1 MADFDFT
8 QRFIFDDTDVRGE
21 MASLE
26 ESYAHV
32 LAKHAYPE
40 PVAALLGELMA
51 VAALLVNTL
60 KFDGLLVLQARSS
73 GAVPLLM
80 VECSSD
86 RELRAI
92 ARYEEDQIK
101 SGATFQELMP
111 EGVLALTV
119 DPKEGQ
125 RYQGLV
131 ALDGENL
138 AECFTNYFVNSAQL
152 PTRFWL
158 YADGHRARGMLLQQL
173 PADRVLD
180 ADEREESWQHVV
192 ALASTL
198 SAEELLGLDNET
210 ILHRLYHEEQVRL
223 FASTDV
229 QFQCSCTRERSAQA
243 LVSLGLADLQLL
255 LAEKAGTIEIDCQF
269 CNERYLFNEHDVV
282 QMFAE
287 QGTQDGT
294 DALSTVH

>member
-8 QRFIFDDTDVRGE
+8 QRFIFESTDVRGE
-21 MASLE
+21 LASLE

-32 LAKHAYPE
+32 LAKHTYPE

-51 VAALLVNTL
+51 AAALLINTL

-80 VECSSD
+80 VECSSE

-92 ARYEEDQIK
+92 ARYEAEQI
-101 SGATFQELMP
+101 SSAASLQELMA
-111 EGVLALTV
+111 EGVLAITV
-119 DPKEGQ
+119 DPREGQ

-131 ALDGENL
+131 ALDGATL
-138 AECFTNYFVNSAQL
+138 ADCFTNYFVNSAQL

-158 YADGHRARGMLLQQL
+158 YADGQRARGMLLQQL
-173 PADRVLD
+173 PADCLPD
-180 ADEREESWQHVV
+180 PDEREESWQRVI

-210 ILHRLYHEEQVRL
+210 ILHRLYHEEELRL
-223 FASTDV
+223 FAGTDLK
-229 QFQCSCTRERSAQA
+229 FHCSCTRERSAQA
-243 LVSLGLADLQLL
+243 LQSLGLTDLQLL

-269 CNERYLFNEHDVV
+269 CNQTYLFNENDIM

-287 QGTQDGT
+287 QGTID
-294 DALSTVH
+294 SSNTVH

>member
-8 QRFIFDDTDVRGE
+8 QRFIFDNTDVRGE
-21 MASLE
+21 LASLE

-32 LAKHAYPE
+32 LAKHTYPE
-40 PVAALLGELMA
+40 PVAALLGELL
-51 VAALLVNTL
+51 AAASLLVNTL
-60 KFDGLLVLQARSS
+60 KFDGLLVLQARSK
-73 GAVPLLM
+73 GPIPLLM

-92 ARYEEDQIK
+92 ARYEADQIE

-119 DPKEGQ
+119 DPNEGQ

-131 ALDGENL
+131 ALDGVTL
-138 AECFTNYFVNSAQL
+138 AECFSNYFVNSAQL

-158 YADGHRARGMLLQQL
+158 YADGQRARGMLLQQL
-173 PADRVLD
+173 PADRITD
-180 ADEREESWQHVV
+180 TDEREASWQHVV

-198 SAEELLGLDNET
+198 TAEELLGLDNEI
-210 ILHRLYHEEQVRL
+210 ILNRLYHEEQVRL
-223 FASTDV
+223 FDATDL
-229 QFQCSCTRERSAQA
+229 QFKCSCTRARSEQA

-255 LAEKAGTIEIDCQF
+255 LAEKEGAIEIDCQF
-269 CNERYLFNEHDVV
+269 CNERYLFNDADIV
-282 QMFAE
+282 QMFAD
-287 QGTQDGT
+287 QDAT
-294 DALSTVH
+294 DASSTVH

>member
-8 QRFIFDDTDVRGE
+8 QRFIFETTDIRGE
-21 MASLE
+21 LASLE

-32 LAKHAYPE
+32 LAKHTYPE
-40 PVAALLGELMA
+40 PVAALLGELMT
-51 VAALLVNTL
+51 AASLLVNTL
-60 KFDGLLVLQARSS
+60 KFDGLLVLQARSK
-73 GAVPLLM
+73 GPVPWLM
-80 VECSSD
+80 VECSSN

-92 ARYEEDQIK
+92 ARYEEEQIH
-101 SGATFQELMP
+101 SGATLQELMP

-119 DPKEGQ
+119 DPREGQ

-131 ALDGENL
+131 ALDGEDL

-158 YADGHRARGMLLQQL
+158 YADGQRARGMLLQQL
-173 PADRVLD
+173 PADRITD
-180 ADEREESWQHVV
+180 SEEREASWQHAV

-198 SAEELLGLDNET
+198 TAEELLGLDNET

-223 FASTDV
+223 FEATDLK
-229 QFQCSCTRERSAQA
+229 FHCSCTRARSEQA
-243 LVSLGLADLQLL
+243 LVSLGLADLRLL
-255 LAEKAGTIEIDCQF
+255 LAEKEGTIEIDCQF
-269 CNERYLFNEHDVV
+269 CNHTYLFNEADVM

-287 QGTQDGT
+287 QDAT
-294 DALSTVH
+294 DASSTVH

>member
-8 QRFIFDDTDVRGE
+8 QRFIFDNSDVRGE

-26 ESYAHV
+26 QSYAHV
-32 LAKHAYPE
+32 LAKHTYPE
-40 PVAALLGELMA
+40 PVAALLGELLA
-51 VAALLVNTL
+51 AAALLVNTL

-92 ARYEEDQIK
+92 ARYDADKI
-101 SGATFQELMP
+101 SSDATFQELMP

-119 DPKEGQ
+119 DPREGQ

-131 ALDGENL
+131 ALDGATL
-138 AECFTNYFVNSAQL
+138 AECFSNYFVNSAQL

-158 YADGHRARGMLLQQL
+158 YADGQRARGMLLQQL
-173 PADRVLD
+173 PADRVRD
-180 ADEREESWQHVV
+180 TDEREESWQHVI
-192 ALASTL
+192 ALAATL
-198 SAEELLGLDNET
+198 TAEELLGLDNET
-210 ILHRLYHEEQVRL
+210 ILHRLYHEDQVRL
-223 FASTDV
+223 FPATDV
-229 QFQCSCTRERSAQA
+229 KFQCSCTRERSVQA
-243 LVSLGLADLQLL
+243 LVSLGLDDLQLL

-269 CNERYLFNEHDVV
+269 CNERYLFNEADVL

-287 QGTQDGT
+287 QDAT
-294 DALSTVH
+294 DASSTVH

>member
-158 YADGHRARGMLLQQL
+158 YADGQRARGMLLQQL

-180 ADEREESWQHVV
+180 SDEREESWQHVV

-229 QFQCSCTRERSAQA
+229 KFQCSCTRERSVQA
-243 LVSLGLADLQLL
+243 LISLGLADLQLL

-269 CNERYLFNEHDVV
+269 CNERYLFNEQDVV

-287 QGTQDGT
+287 QGAQDGT
-294 DALSTVH
+294 DASSTVH

>member
-8 QRFIFDDTDVRGE
+8 QRFIFDNSDVRGE

-26 ESYAHV
+26 QSYAHV
-32 LAKHAYPE
+32 LAKHTYPE
-40 PVAALLGELMA
+40 PVAALLGELLA
-51 VAALLVNTL
+51 AAALLVNTL

-73 GAVPLLM
+73 GAVSLLM

-92 ARYEEDQIK
+92 ARYDADKI
-101 SGATFQELMP
+101 SSDASFQELMP
-111 EGVLALTV
+111 DGVLALTV
-119 DPKEGQ
+119 DPREGQ

-131 ALDGENL
+131 ALDGVTL
-138 AECFTNYFVNSAQL
+138 AECFSNYFVNSAQL

-158 YADGHRARGMLLQQL
+158 YADGQRARGMLLQQL

-180 ADEREESWQHVV
+180 SEEREASWQHVI

-198 SAEELLGLDNET
+198 TAEELLGLDNET

-223 FASTDV
+223 FPTTGV
-229 QFQCSCTRERSAQA
+229 TFQCSCTRERSAQA
-243 LVSLGLADLQLL
+243 LISLGLDDLQLL

-269 CNERYLFNEHDVV
+269 CNERYLFNEADIAQIFV
-282 QMFAE
+282 E
-287 QGTQDGT
+287 Q
-294 DALSTVH
+294 DAADASSTVH

>member
-92 ARYEEDQIK
+92 ARYEDDQIK

-158 YADGHRARGMLLQQL
+158 YADGQRARGMLLQQL

-229 QFQCSCTRERSAQA
+229 KFQCSCTRERSAQA

-255 LAEKAGTIEIDCQF
+255 LAEKTGAIEIDCQF

-287 QGTQDGT
+287 QGAQDGT

>member
-8 QRFIFDDTDVRGE
+8 QRFIFESTDVRGE
-21 MASLE
+21 LASLE

-32 LAKHAYPE
+32 LAKHTYPE

-51 VAALLVNTL
+51 AAALLINTL

-80 VECSSD
+80 VECSSE

-92 ARYEEDQIK
+92 ARYESEQI
-101 SGATFQELMP
+101 SSAASLQELMP
-111 EGVLALTV
+111 EGVLAITV
-119 DPKEGQ
+119 DPREGQ

-131 ALDGENL
+131 ALDGATL
-138 AECFTNYFVNSAQL
+138 ADCFTNYFVNSAQL

-158 YADGHRARGMLLQQL
+158 YADGQRARGMLLQQL
-173 PADRVLD
+173 PADCLPD
-180 ADEREESWQHVV
+180 PDEREESWQRVI

-210 ILHRLYHEEQVRL
+210 ILHRLYHEEELRL
-223 FASTDV
+223 FAGTDLK
-229 QFQCSCTRERSAQA
+229 FHCSCTRERSAQA
-243 LVSLGLADLQLL
+243 LQSLGLTDLQLL
-255 LAEKAGTIEIDCQF
+255 LAEKAGTIEVDCQF
-269 CNERYLFNEHDVV
+269 CNQTYLFNENDIM

-287 QGTQDGT
+287 QGTID
-294 DALSTVH
+294 SSNTVH

>member
-8 QRFIFDDTDVRGE
+8 QRFIFDETDVRGE

-32 LAKHAYPE
+32 LAKHTYPE
-40 PVAALLGELMA
+40 PVTALLGELMA
-51 VAALLVNTL
+51 AAALLVNTL

-73 GAVPLLM
+73 GAVPMLM

-86 RELRAI
+86 RELRAL
-92 ARYEEDQIK
+92 ARYEADQIH
-101 SGATFQELMP
+101 SGATLQELMP

-119 DPKEGQ
+119 DPREGQ

-131 ALDGENL
+131 ALDGDNL

-158 YADGHRARGMLLQQL
+158 YADGQRARGMLLQQL
-173 PADRVLD
+173 PADRLLD
-180 ADEREESWQHVV
+180 SDEREESWQHIV

-198 SAEELLGLDNET
+198 NAEELLGLDNET

-223 FASTDV
+223 FPSTDLK
-229 QFQCSCTRERSAQA
+229 FQCSCTRERSVQA
-243 LVSLGLADLQLL
+243 LISLGLADLQLL

-287 QGTQDGT
+287 QGAQDGT

>member
-8 QRFIFDDTDVRGE
+8 QRFIFESTDVRGE
-21 MASLE
+21 LASLE

-32 LAKHAYPE
+32 LAKHTYPE

-51 VAALLVNTL
+51 AAALLINTL

-80 VECSSD
+80 VECSSE

-92 ARYEEDQIK
+92 ARYESEQI
-101 SGATFQELMP
+101 SSAASLQELMP
-111 EGVLALTV
+111 EGVLAITV
-119 DPKEGQ
+119 DPREGQ

-131 ALDGENL
+131 ALDGATL
-138 AECFTNYFVNSAQL
+138 ADCFTNYFVNSAQL

-158 YADGHRARGMLLQQL
+158 YADGQRARGMLLQQL
-173 PADRVLD
+173 PADCLPD
-180 ADEREESWQHVV
+180 PDEREESWQRVI

-210 ILHRLYHEEQVRL
+210 ILHRLYHEEELRL
-223 FASTDV
+223 FAGTEL
-229 QFQCSCTRERSAQA
+229 QFHCSCTRERSAQA
-243 LVSLGLADLQLL
+243 LQSLGLTDLQLL

-269 CNERYLFNEHDVV
+269 CNQTYLFNENDIM

-287 QGTQDGT
+287 QGTID
-294 DALSTVH
+294 SSNTVH

>member
-8 QRFIFDDTDVRGE
+8 QRFIFESTDVRGE
-21 MASLE
+21 LASLE

-32 LAKHAYPE
+32 LAKHTYPE
-40 PVAALLGELMA
+40 PVAALLGELLT
-51 VAALLVNTL
+51 AASLLINTL
-60 KFDGLLVLQARSS
+60 KFDGLLVLQARSQ
-73 GAVPLLM
+73 GPVPLLM

-92 ARYEEDQIK
+92 ARYEEEQIH
-101 SGATFQELMP
+101 SGTTLQELMP

-119 DPKEGQ
+119 DPREGQ

-131 ALDGENL
+131 ALDGADL

-158 YADGHRARGMLLQQL
+158 YADGQRARGMLLQQL
-173 PADRVLD
+173 PADRITD
-180 ADEREESWQHVV
+180 SEEREASWQHAV

-198 SAEELLGLDNET
+198 TAEELLGLDNET

-223 FASTDV
+223 FDSTDLK
-229 QFQCSCTRERSAQA
+229 FQCSCTRERSAQA
-243 LVSLGLADLQLL
+243 LISLGLADLQAL
-255 LAEKAGTIEIDCQF
+255 LAEQAGTIEIDCQF
-269 CNERYLFNEHDVV
+269 CNQSYLFNEADVI

-287 QGTQDGT
+287 QDAT
-294 DALSTVH
+294 DASSTVH

>member
-8 QRFIFDDTDVRGE
+8 QRFIFDNTDVRGE
-21 MASLE
+21 LASLE

-32 LAKHAYPE
+32 LAKHTYPE
-40 PVAALLGELMA
+40 PVAALLGELL
-51 VAALLVNTL
+51 AAASLLVNTL
-60 KFDGLLVLQARSS
+60 KFDGLLVLQARSK
-73 GAVPLLM
+73 GPIPLLM

-92 ARYEEDQIK
+92 ARYEADQIH

-119 DPKEGQ
+119 DPNEGQ

-131 ALDGENL
+131 ALDGVTL
-138 AECFTNYFVNSAQL
+138 AECFSNYFVNSAQL

-158 YADGHRARGMLLQQL
+158 YADGQRARGMLLQQL
-173 PADRVLD
+173 PADRITD
-180 ADEREESWQHVV
+180 TDEREASWQHVV

-198 SAEELLGLDNET
+198 TAEELLGLDNET
-210 ILHRLYHEEQVRL
+210 ILNRLYHEEQVRL
-223 FASTDV
+223 FDATDL
-229 QFQCSCTRERSAQA
+229 QFKCSCTRARSEQA

-255 LAEKAGTIEIDCQF
+255 LAEKEGVIEIDCQF
-269 CNERYLFNEHDVV
+269 CNERYLFNDADIV
-282 QMFAE
+282 QMFAD
-287 QGTQDGT
+287 QDAT
-294 DALSTVH
+294 DASSTVH

>member
-8 QRFIFDDTDVRGE
+8 QRFIFESTDVRGE
-21 MASLE
+21 LASLE

-32 LAKHAYPE
+32 LAKHTYPE

-51 VAALLVNTL
+51 AAALLINTL

-80 VECSSD
+80 VECSSE

-92 ARYEEDQIK
+92 ARYESEQI
-101 SGATFQELMP
+101 SSAASLQELMP
-111 EGVLALTV
+111 EGVLAITV
-119 DPKEGQ
+119 DPREGQ

-131 ALDGENL
+131 ALDGATL
-138 AECFTNYFVNSAQL
+138 ADCFTNYFVNSAQL

-158 YADGHRARGMLLQQL
+158 YADGQRARGMLLQQL
-173 PADRVLD
+173 PADCLPD
-180 ADEREESWQHVV
+180 PGEREESWQRVI

-210 ILHRLYHEEQVRL
+210 ILHRLYHEEELRL
-223 FASTDV
+223 FAGTDLK
-229 QFQCSCTRERSAQA
+229 FHCSCTRERSAQA
-243 LVSLGLADLQLL
+243 LQSLGLTDLQLL

-269 CNERYLFNEHDVV
+269 CNQTYLFNENDIM

-287 QGTQDGT
+287 QGTID
-294 DALSTVH
+294 SSNTVH

>member
-158 YADGHRARGMLLQQL
+158 YADGQRARGMLLQQL

-180 ADEREESWQHVV
+180 ADEREASWQHVV

-229 QFQCSCTRERSAQA
+229 KFQCSCTRERSVQA
-243 LVSLGLADLQLL
+243 LVSLGLADIQLL

-269 CNERYLFNEHDVV
+269 CNERYLFNEQDVV
-282 QMFAE
+282 EMFAE
-287 QGTQDGT
+287 QSEQDIT
-294 DALSTVH
+294 DASSTVH

>member
-32 LAKHAYPE
+32 LAKHTYPE

-51 VAALLVNTL
+51 AAALLVNTL

-73 GAVPLLM
+73 GAVPMLM

-86 RELRAI
+86 RELRAL
-92 ARYEEDQIK
+92 ARYEADQIH
-101 SGATFQELMP
+101 SGATLQELMP

-119 DPKEGQ
+119 DPREGQ

-131 ALDGENL
+131 ALDGDNL

-158 YADGHRARGMLLQQL
+158 YADGQRARGMLLQQL
-173 PADRVLD
+173 PANRLLD
-180 ADEREESWQHVV
+180 SDEREESWQHIV

-198 SAEELLGLDNET
+198 NAEELLGLDNET

-223 FASTDV
+223 FPSTDLK
-229 QFQCSCTRERSAQA
+229 FQCSCTRERSVQA
-243 LVSLGLADLQLL
+243 LISLGLADLQLL

-269 CNERYLFNEHDVV
+269 CNERYLFNEQDVV

-287 QGTQDGT
+287 QAEQDAT
-294 DALSTVH
+294 DATSTVH

>member
-92 ARYEEDQIK
+92 ARYEEDQIT

-158 YADGHRARGMLLQQL
+158 YADGQRARGMLLQQL

-180 ADEREESWQHVV
+180 SDEREESWQHVV

-229 QFQCSCTRERSAQA
+229 KFQCSCTRERSVQA
-243 LVSLGLADLQLL
+243 LISLGLADLQLL

-269 CNERYLFNEHDVV
+269 CNERYLFNEQDVV

-287 QGTQDGT
+287 QGAQDGT
-294 DALSTVH
+294 DASSTVH

>member
-8 QRFIFDDTDVRGE
+8 QRFIFDNSDVRGE

-26 ESYAHV
+26 QSYAHV
-32 LAKHAYPE
+32 LAKHTYPE
-40 PVAALLGELMA
+40 PVAALLGELLA
-51 VAALLVNTL
+51 AAALLVNTL

-73 GAVPLLM
+73 GAVSLLM

-92 ARYEEDQIK
+92 ARYDADKI
-101 SGATFQELMP
+101 SSDASFQELMP
-111 EGVLALTV
+111 DGVLALTV
-119 DPKEGQ
+119 DPREGQ

-131 ALDGENL
+131 ALDGVTL
-138 AECFTNYFVNSAQL
+138 AECFSNYFVNSAQL

-158 YADGHRARGMLLQQL
+158 YADGQRARGMLLQQL

-180 ADEREESWQHVV
+180 SEEREASWQHVI

-198 SAEELLGLDNET
+198 TAEELLGLDNET

-223 FASTDV
+223 FPTTGV
-229 QFQCSCTRERSAQA
+229 TFQCSCTRERSAQA
-243 LVSLGLADLQLL
+243 LISLGLDDLQLL

-269 CNERYLFNEHDVV
+269 CNERYLFNEADIA
-282 QMFAE
+282 QMFVE
-287 QGTQDGT
+287 Q
-294 DALSTVH
+294 DAADASSTVH

>member
-8 QRFIFDDTDVRGE
+8 QRFIFENTDVRGE
-21 MASLE
+21 LASLE

-51 VAALLVNTL
+51 AAALLVNTL
-60 KFDGLLVLQARSS
+60 KFDGLLILQARSE

-80 VECSSD
+80 VECSS
-86 RELRAI
+86 EHEMRAI
-92 ARYEEDQIK
+92 ARYEAEQID
-101 SGATFQELMP
+101 SAASLRELMP

-119 DPKEGQ
+119 DPNEGQ

-131 ALDGENL
+131 ALDGATL
-138 AECFTNYFVNSAQL
+138 ADCFTNYFVNSAQL

-158 YADGHRARGMLLQQL
+158 YADGQRARGLLLQQL
-173 PADRVLD
+173 PADRLLD
-180 ADEREESWQHVV
+180 SEEREASWQHVI

-210 ILHRLYHEEQVRL
+210 ILHRLYHEEEVRL
-223 FASTDV
+223 FAGTDLK
-229 QFQCSCTRERSAQA
+229 FQCSCTRERSAQA
-243 LVSLGLADLQLL
+243 LISLGLADAQLL

-269 CNERYLFNEHDVV
+269 CNERYLFNKDDIT
-282 QMFAE
+282 QIFAE
-287 QGTQDGT
+287 Q
-294 DALSTVH
+294 DASSASNTVH

>member
-8 QRFIFDDTDVRGE
+8 QRFIFDNSDVRGE

-26 ESYAHV
+26 QSYAHV
-32 LAKHAYPE
+32 LAKHTYPE
-40 PVAALLGELMA
+40 PVAALLGELLA
-51 VAALLVNTL
+51 AAALLVNTL

-73 GAVPLLM
+73 GAVSLLM
-80 VECSSD
+80 VVCSSD

-92 ARYEEDQIK
+92 ARYDADKI
-101 SGATFQELMP
+101 SSDASFQELMP
-111 EGVLALTV
+111 DGVLALTV
-119 DPKEGQ
+119 DPREGQ

-131 ALDGENL
+131 ALDGVTL
-138 AECFTNYFVNSAQL
+138 AECFSNYFVNSAQL

-158 YADGHRARGMLLQQL
+158 YADGQRARGMLLQQL

-180 ADEREESWQHVV
+180 SEEREASWQHVI

-198 SAEELLGLDNET
+198 TAEELLGLDNET

-223 FASTDV
+223 FPTTGV
-229 QFQCSCTRERSAQA
+229 TFQCSCTRERSAQA
-243 LVSLGLADLQLL
+243 LISLGLDDLQLL

-269 CNERYLFNEHDVV
+269 CNERYLFNEADIA
-282 QMFAE
+282 QMFVE
-287 QGTQDGT
+287 Q
-294 DALSTVH
+294 DAADASSTVH

>member
-26 ESYAHV
+26 ESYTHV

-51 VAALLVNTL
+51 AAALLVNTL

-101 SGATFQELMP
+101 SGASFQELMP

-158 YADGHRARGMLLQQL
+158 YADGQRARGMLLQQL

-180 ADEREESWQHVV
+180 SDEREESWQHVI

-223 FASTDV
+223 FPSTDV
-229 QFQCSCTRERSAQA
+229 KFQCSCTRERSVQA
-243 LVSLGLADLQLL
+243 LISLGLADLQLL
-255 LAEKAGTIEIDCQF
+255 LAEKAGTIKIDCQF
-269 CNERYLFNEHDVV
+269 CNERYLFNEQDIV

-287 QGTQDGT
+287 QAEQDVT
-294 DALSTVH
+294 DASSTVH